1 MNIPWDEFFG
11 TFLSSLELLLSWI
24 SQLTIHVGDHWGM
37 WGQVGLYIL
46 VIIIG
51 FWIIYQLFRV
61 AVFIMFR
68 IILPLA
74 IISLTLLFLVILT
87 S

>member
-11 TFLSSLELLLSWI
+11 TLLSSLKLFLSWI
-24 SQLTIHVGDHWGM
+24 SQLAIHVGDHWGV
-37 WGQVGLYIL
+37 WGQVILYIL
-46 VIIIG
+46 VVIIG

-74 IISLTLLFLVILT
+74 IISLTLLFLAILT

>member
-11 TFLSSLELLLSWI
+11 TLLSYLKLLLSWF
-24 SQLTIHVGDHWGM
+24 SQLAIHVGEHWGM
-37 WGQVGLYIL
+37 WGQVILYIL
-46 VIIIG
+46 VVIIG
-51 FWIIYQLFRV
+51 FWTIYQLFRV

-74 IISLTLLFLVILT
+74 IISLTLLFLVVLT